1 MDYITRYYKTLSED
15 LQRRLNLLEDIAS
28 TMIANQNNQSNNQAD
43 IQFLP
48 YPPFIAP
55 NFFTNPNTPLQPPTY
70 RNPYPDDGMII
81 PDDDMIIPPGSI
93 PSPIPSP
100 RPTPNTPIVPKVPT
114 QPAPGIVPVPGPV
127 SPAPRPTPS
136 PQPTPSQQ
144 PDPTPST
151 PPGPDKPDPRAYPN
165 TPQGRQEYAN
175 DYYKYM
181 KWYVKQPKDWQR
193 SNPPPRLP
201 QS

>member
-1 MDYITRYYKTLSED
+1 MDYVTRYYKTLSED

-48 YPPFIAP
+48 YPPFILP
-55 NFFTNPNTPLQPPTY
+55 NFTNPNTPLQPPTY
-70 RNPYPDDGMII
+70 RNPHPDDGMII

-136 PQPTPSQQ
+136 PQPN
-144 PDPTPST
+144 PTPST
-151 PPGPDKPDPRAYPN
+151 PPGPDRPDPRAYPN